1 MALHSCPSAMLYH
14 RAVITR
20 VVITG
25 IYYIH
30 TLHTHDDDS
39 EMGAEGA
46 GGSTQ
51 VVVGLGSRQPP
62 DGYLVAGRPNSFHS
76 CMTINSMQHRHVVF
90 LVCGLMQ
97 T

>member
-1 MALHSCPSAMLYH
+1 MLYY

-51 VVVGLGSRQPP
+51 VVVILCSRQHL
-62 DGYLVAGRPNSFHS
+62 DGYFVAERQG
-76 CMTINSMQHRHVVF
+76 
-90 LVCGLMQ
+90 GL
-97 T
+97 